1 MTDNNLLDM
10 PTLPPISEEEI
21 NKLLN
26 ELKTSQGQ
34 FAKNPLPIIVAGDHK
49 VAMAALLPAS
59 LAEPWVRDAKAH
71 GSAVQAAVDRYQ
83 KVYNGMGRSTTS
95 YTCIDKRQ
103 AAMTAAIELYCSLV
117 AELLCIAGDETSK
130 KPPSSAAEASKG
142 LRVAAEYH
150 RHQAQTYLEEE
161 ARLLRIYESHGDKEC
176 REMATDASDKAKT
189 HLDAAGDMLRMALG
203 NKPEWLDDAFGAFE
217 RAKAKILA

>member
-1 MTDNNLLDM
+1 MTDNNPLDM

-34 FAKNPLPIIVAGDHK
+34 FAKTPLPIIVAGDHK

-71 GSAVQAAVDRYQ
+71 GPAVQAAVDRYQ
-83 KVYNGMGRSTTS
+83 KVYSTTP

-117 AELLCIAGDETSK
+117 AERLCIAGDETSK
-130 KPPSSAAEASKG
+130 QPSPAAEASKG